1 VYKIANR
8 TKKIAKYY
16 GYEVKPS
23 NVGFKK
29 IAVFKDGKK
38 IADVGDRRYNDFH
51 TYSKIDKNLAI
62 QKQRQYIARHKN
74 DIKTGRGRLAFLL
87 LWQ

>member
-1 VYKIANR
+1 MYLISTR
-8 TKKIAKYY
+8 TKKIAKHF

-29 IAVFKDGKK
+29 IAVFRNGKK

-51 TYSKIDKNLAI
+51 TYSRINKQLAE
-62 QKQRQYIARHKN
+62 QRRRQYIARHKK
-74 DIKTGRGRLAFLL
+74 DIRSGRGRLAYLL
-87 LWQ
+87 LWL